1 MSTWHRRLFPY
12 PLLAPWTDDYGKG
25 SSFGVEVPEAVLNNG
40 RHIKVGLAFRLHSAA
55 LRGLIDNDRAGYAV
69 DISCPRTFVGSTHVT
84 DERHTLFLD
93 ASEYDEELLLTP
105 YVVSKGDIEE
115 FRSAEHAPEWRAHRP
130 GGFSVPTAGILAV
143 GNTTRIALED
153 TAVNS
158 VIDLVSNPG
167 VPDGTFTVELDD
179 DRIKIHVPEAEK
191 AKIEAVRKRRTSVE
205 FAALY
210 PGLYLHAIV
219 EALRNLSDH
228 MNTRWESTIR
238 NALDK
243 AGYGNVDNEML
254 GGDALRFAQILME
267 QPVGGFL
274 AEVLKS
280 DEED

>member
-12 PLLAPWTDDYGKG
+12 PLLAPRTDDYEEP

-40 RHIKVGLAFRLHSAA
+40 SHIKVGLAFRLHSAA
-55 LRGLIDNDRAGYAV
+55 LRGLINSDRAGYAV
-69 DISCPRTFVGSTHVT
+69 DISCPRTFVRTTHVT
-84 DERHTLFLD
+84 EERHTLFLD

-153 TAVNS
+153 SPVNS
-158 VIDLVSNPG
+158 VIDLVSNPR

-191 AKIEAVRKRRTSVE
+191 GKDRGRTEPPHQCGVRCPVSRTVP
-205 FAALY
+205 AR
-210 PGLYLHAIV
+210 HC
-219 EALRNLSDH
+219 
-228 MNTRWESTIR
+228 
-238 NALDK
+238 
-243 AGYGNVDNEML
+243 
-254 GGDALRFAQILME
+254 GGTQE
-267 QPVGGFL
+267 PVR
-274 AEVLKS
+274 S
-280 DEED
+280 H